1 MENLGRPIG
10 IDVKLENGRA
20 LRAEAT
26 FVVRAAGSALDVDD
40 LAIYHVDES
49 GATDRTVRTDTR
61 GGFRPLDA
69 QLLGARDSG
78 RKVNT

>member
-26 FVVRAAGSALDVDD
+26 FVVRAPGIALDVT
-40 LAIYHVDES
+40 IWPSIVW
-49 GATDRTVRTDTR
+49 TR
-61 GGFRPLDA
+61 VA
-69 QLLGARDSG
+69 QP
-78 RKVNT
+78 TEQ